1 LSSSEEELP
10 YPYNTLSTKRNGE
23 IRSQL
28 KVVKTII
35 KRPEAQSEIMIGGV
49 NLQRNSSLYQ
59 KIYAARMI
67 FQNSPLLKKAD
78 YDAPVIQDRLSPQKD
93 LSSQTL

>member
-35 KRPEAQSEIMIGGV
+35 KRPEA
-49 NLQRNSSLYQ
+49 
-59 KIYAARMI
+59 
-67 FQNSPLLKKAD
+67 
-78 YDAPVIQDRLSPQKD
+78 
-93 LSSQTL
+93 